1 MYRFFLCFFCDC
13 LKLCQVQNY
22 ITFELIFNLLSMKK
36 YLLYAFVL
44 CFVQSYAQKKINENL
59 KRELDSIM
67 KSDQILREYIN
78 FDTSEGR
85 KQEIVKELGR
95 ENDPNF
101 RKGIWLEMKKRDS
114 LNLIKIEEIIK
125 QYGYPGKSLVGEPT
139 NIAAWYVIQHSSKIG
154 EYLLMIEQEAK
165 KKEIPFTYFAKMQD
179 RYLTQQG
186 KEQIYGTQG
195 QMKQITNKETGKKE
209 FFNYVSPIQN
219 PAKVNDRRKKAGFT
233 TTVEENA
240 KVMGMEY
247 KVYTLDEIKKMN

>member
-1 MYRFFLCFFCDC
+1 
-13 LKLCQVQNY
+13 
-22 ITFELIFNLLSMKK
+22 MKK
-36 YLLYAFVL
+36 YLLCAFIL
-44 CFVQSYAQKKINENL
+44 CFSLSYAQNKINENL

-67 KSDQILREYIN
+67 KSDQILREYVN
-78 FDTSEGR
+78 FDTSDDR
-85 KQEIVKELGR
+85 KKEILKDLGR

-114 LNLIKIEEIIK
+114 LNLIKVEEIIK
-125 QYGYPGKSLVGEPT
+125 LYGYPGKSLVGEPT

-154 EYLLMIEQEAK
+154 EYLSMFEEEAK

-179 RYLTQQG
+179 RFLTQQG

-209 FFNYVSPIQN
+209 FFNYISPIEN

-240 KVMGMEY
+240 KEMGMEY

>member
-1 MYRFFLCFFCDC
+1 
-13 LKLCQVQNY
+13 
-22 ITFELIFNLLSMKK
+22 MKK
-36 YLLYAFVL
+36 CLLYVFVL
-44 CFVQSYAQKKINENL
+44 CVSQSYAQKKINENL
-59 KRELDSIM
+59 KQELDSIM

-78 FDTSEGR
+78 FDTSESR
-85 KQEIVKELGR
+85 KKEIEKELGR
-95 ENDPNF
+95 ENDPDF
-101 RKGIWLEMKKRDS
+101 RKGIWLEMQKRDS

-139 NIAAWYVIQHSSKIG
+139 NIAAWYVIQHGSKIG
-154 EYLLMIEQEAK
+154 EYLPMIEQEAK

-209 FFNYVSPIQN
+209 FFSYVSPIQN
-219 PAKVNDRRKKAGFT
+219 PSKVNDRRKKAGFT

-240 KVMGMEY
+240 KEMGMEY
-247 KVYTLDEIKKMN
+247 KVYTLDEIAKMN

>member
-1 MYRFFLCFFCDC
+1 
-13 LKLCQVQNY
+13 
-22 ITFELIFNLLSMKK
+22 MKK
-36 YLLYAFVL
+36 YLLCAFVL
-44 CFVQSYAQKKINENL
+44 CFSLTYAQNKINENL

-78 FDTSEGR
+78 FDTSEDR
-85 KQEIVKELGR
+85 KKEIVKDLGR

-114 LNLIKIEEIIK
+114 LNLIKVEEIIK
-125 QYGYPGKSLVGEPT
+125 LYGYPGKSLVGEPT

-154 EYLLMIEQEAK
+154 EYLSLIEKEAK

-179 RYLTQQG
+179 RFLTQQG

-195 QMKQITNKETGKKE
+195 QMKEITNKETGKKE
-209 FFNYVSPIQN
+209 FFNYVSPIEN
-219 PAKVNDRRKKAGFT
+219 PNKVNDRRKKAGFV

-240 KVMGMEY
+240 KEMGMKY

>member
-1 MYRFFLCFFCDC
+1 
-13 LKLCQVQNY
+13 
-22 ITFELIFNLLSMKK
+22 MKK
-36 YLLYAFVL
+36 YLLYVFIL
-44 CFVQSYAQKKINENL
+44 CFSLSYAQNKINENL

-78 FDTSEGR
+78 FDTSEDR
-85 KQEIVKELGR
+85 KKEIVKDLSR

-114 LNLIKIEEIIK
+114 LNLIKVEELIK
-125 QYGYPGKSLVGEPT
+125 LYGYPGKSLVGEPT
-139 NIAAWYVIQHSSKIG
+139 NIAVWYVIQHSSKIG
-154 EYLLMIEQEAK
+154 EYLSMIEKEAK

-179 RYLTQQG
+179 RFLTQQG

-209 FFNYVSPIQN
+209 FFNYVSPIEN
-219 PAKVNDRRKKAGFT
+219 PTRVNDRRRKAGFT

-240 KVMGMEY
+240 KEMGMEY
-247 KVYTLDEIKKMN
+247 KVYALDEIKKMN